1 MEKLLL
7 VIPLFSYTVVMPQI
21 QSDRL
26 WIDWRDSI
34 FKSLKRNAREEIMD
48 IYQSNRLQVYASI
61 PPSSRDLDGLTEVF
75 LEGDIKTFKV
85 FINPRVI
92 NSQFRCFRFAVILHE
107 IMHVRTYND
116 ESLHTKDQLDSEP
129 KHGRKWMEKVR
140 NGVNGDDMIRQVALT
155 QSRAQRCLFENSGCD
170 FCSHT
175 PNFYVWKFA
184 AYKEGK
190 MVDLL
195 RQTKTQS

>member
-1 MEKLLL
+1 MTFLSFLIFDLTIDKNQYLLHMEKLLL

-61 PPSSRDLDGLTEVF
+61 PPSNRGLDGLTEVF

-129 KHGRKWMEKVR
+129 KHGNDYSPDGGLDHPGLEHLGFIT
-140 NGVNGDDMIRQVALT
+140 GVFTR
-155 QSRAQRCLFENSGCD
+155 GCH
-170 FCSHT
+170 CH
-175 PNFYVWKFA
+175 
-184 AYKEGK
+184 
-190 MVDLL
+190 
-195 RQTKTQS
+195 